1 MNSIH
6 GTLGNAQRCVEVEHI
21 CDLNES
27 TNRSSYLSVPWQCNA
42 GGTDKWDNA
51 VSYE

>member
-1 MNSIH
+1 MH
-6 GTLGNAQRCVEVEHI
+6 RRHMEERPKMCEREHI
-21 CDLNES
+21 CAMKES
-27 TNRSSYLSVPWQCNA
+27 TNRSPYLSVPLQCNA